1 VELDIK
7 TELVSHPGAAPAADK
22 NSPAVT
28 PATAYTPAGGRRPAV
43 AGRRRRRRQPLS
55 HAAG

>member
-28 PATAYTPAGGRRPAV
+28 PATAYTPASRRSQV
-43 AGRRRRRRQPLS
+43 AAASQPLS